1 LVENTKAKYSTQ
13 DKDTYNFNKSSFIIG
28 VILIGAV
35 VTGLERRAQPELV
48 QPGDREWVTVI
59 NPNCK

>member
-1 LVENTKAKYSTQ
+1 VYNVLEYSVVLVKVSNLPIKQLACGVRYSIL

-35 VTGLERRAQPELV
+35 IIGSKYYR
-48 QPGDREWVTVI
+48 
-59 NPNCK
+59 